1 MIRIKAEVF
10 VFLLLSC
17 SYIYFFNKKRCVTN
31 IFNDEMLLHNSSQF
45 SNISWLLSNSVHN
58 TIDVK
63 ALKDIQEILFLIS
76 NDFFLYLIFLWILKQ
91 IMFHSWKDKK
101 LWHRILSSS
110 WVRLSYFNWVGVGK
124 CVVIVIVILNVHMY
138 SCSL

>member
-63 ALKDIQEILFLIS
+63 ALKDIQEILFSIS
-76 NDFFLYLIFLWILKQ
+76 CI
-91 IMFHSWKDKK
+91 
-101 LWHRILSSS
+101 
-110 WVRLSYFNWVGVGK
+110 
-124 CVVIVIVILNVHMY
+124 
-138 SCSL
+138 

>member
-1 MIRIKAEVF
+1 M
-10 VFLLLSC
+10 
-17 SYIYFFNKKRCVTN
+17 TN

-76 NDFFLYLIFLWILKQ
+76 NDF
-91 IMFHSWKDKK
+91 S
-101 LWHRILSSS
+101 
-110 WVRLSYFNWVGVGK
+110 
-124 CVVIVIVILNVHMY
+124 
-138 SCSL
+138 